1 MEHLSS
7 FLVHYLS
14 RGLSALFEGDFSERN
29 ISLELSSG
37 SFTLENVQ
45 LKEQFLTLAH
55 GSIGR
60 LHIAVP
66 WQSLGA
72 APLVVTLDTVN
83 VLLKPSFTK
92 DTMSSAA
99 RKAHRLKLAK
109 VSSVESLCKLRGK
122 TASHSNAASFVF
134 HYIKERV
141 ANMLFNT
148 LEISVH
154 NLHIRYSH
162 DSPTLCSVALL
173 LYLH

>member
-1 MEHLSS
+1 MDHLSS
-7 FLVHYLS
+7 LLVHYLS
-14 RGLSALFEGDFSERN
+14 RGLSALFEGDFSEKN

-45 LKEQFLTLAH
+45 LKEQFLNDLPVSLTLAH

-66 WQSLGA
+66 WQALGT

-83 VLLKPSFTK
+83 ILLKPSFIK

-99 RKAHRLKLAK
+99 RKAHRMKMAK

-122 TASHSNAASFVF
+122 TASHSNAASFIF

-141 ANMLFNT
+141 ANMIFNT
-148 LEISVH
+148 LKISVR
-154 NLHIRYSH
+154 NVHIRY
-162 DSPTLCSVALL
+162 
-173 LYLH
+173 